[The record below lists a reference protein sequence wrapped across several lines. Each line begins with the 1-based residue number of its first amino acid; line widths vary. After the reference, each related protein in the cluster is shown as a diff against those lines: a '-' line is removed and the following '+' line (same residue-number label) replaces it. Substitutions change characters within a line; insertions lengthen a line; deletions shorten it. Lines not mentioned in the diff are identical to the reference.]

1 MAVMIQKIKEAVLGE
16 NGETIVRHYETDT
29 DCVLMPDGVNTLSTF
44 LVNFLGNRTIIVSGD
59 VTGSVSYR
67 PVDEGT
73 VELEVEVTDDSHKHT
88 GATVIMGAK
97 NRVIV
102 SGADNGIVVSSVTAT
117 ELASLA
123 GINGGIQAQLDQKA
137 AGNHNHDT
145 AYVKQISIGAA
156 GGTAPLGADG
166 KIPAQYLPSFVD
178 DAVEGVVSAD
188 LTSFTPTGWNTETDG
203 EYVIESGKIYVDV
216 GSTPNKAYRWTGTH
230 LQKIGDEGVVL
241 GETEQT
247 AYRGDR
253 GAVAYRHSQEA
264 HAPANAT
271 VVENSTTNGNIL
283 IGGKQTVVYNH
294 PSITVT
300 PETGTAAIAR
310 GGTFQVIT
318 GITVNSQGHVT
329 GKKTTTFT
337 IPNHVDIQSGSTQP
351 TNQSTGDLWFQDIT

>member
-145 AYVKQISIGAA
+145 AYVKQTSVGAA
-156 GGTAPLGADG
+156 GGTAPLGTDG
-166 KIPAQYLPSFVD
+166 KIPAQYLPGFVD
-178 DAVEGVVSAD
+178 DVVEGVASAD
-188 LTSFTPTGWNTETDG
+188 LTSFTPTGWNTATDG
-203 EYVIESGKIYVDV
+203 EYVIESGKIYLDINNDK
-216 GSTPNKAYRWTGTH
+216 SYRWTGTK
-230 LQKIGDEGVVL
+230 LKKINDDGVVL
-241 GETEQT
+241 GETENT

-264 HAPANAT
+264 HAPADAT
-271 VVENSTTNGNIL
+271 VVANSTTNGNIL
-283 IGGKQTVVYNH
+283 IGGKQVVVYNH

-300 PETGTAAIAR
+300 PETGTATVKR
-310 GGTFQVIT
+310 GSTFSAIT

-337 IPNHVDIQSGSTQP
+337 IPNHVDIKFGSTKP
-351 TNQSTGDLWFQDIT
+351 TDQVTGDLWFQDIT